1 MSGSDEAPRPVDL
14 DLAALEESAR
24 RKIGEMAYAYYAGG
38 AEDERQL
45 AENVTGWR
53 RWRLR
58 PHVLVDVSA
67 VSTATAVLGSPVALP
82 VIVAPTALHAHADPG
97 GEVATARAAGQ
108 ADACFVLSCL
118 ATRDLAEVAEGP
130 GVRWMQVYV
139 MKDRGRTVEMVQRAA
154 AAGYKALVLTVDAP
168 VSGLRRR
175 ELQAN
180 VALPPEFALPN
191 LADPE
196 DAWRL
201 GRGFMAA
208 VLGAFDPSITFEDI
222 AWLADT
228 SGLPVVVKGVV
239 RGDDALRCVDA
250 GARGISVSNHG
261 GRQLNDGVATA
272 DALTEVVD
280 AVADRAEVYVDGG
293 IRRGADVVKAISIGA
308 TAVMVGRPVL
318 WALATGGT
326 DGVVALLGWFGEE
339 VRRTMALCGAT
350 TIAALDR
357 SLTVR
362 AT

>member
-1 MSGSDEAPRPVDL
+1 VSGDEEPRPVDL
-14 DLAALEESAR
+14 DLGALEEAAR
-24 RKIGEMAYAYYAGG
+24 QKIGEMAYAYYAGG
-38 AEDERQL
+38 AEDEYQL
-45 AENVTGWR
+45 RENESAWR

-58 PHVLVDVSA
+58 PRVLVDVST
-67 VSTATAVLGSPVALP
+67 VSSATTLLGSPVGLP
-82 VIVAPTALHAHADPG
+82 VIVAPTALHAHADPD
-97 GEVATARAAGQ
+97 GEVATARAAAR

-118 ATRDLAEVAEGP
+118 ATRDLGEVAAGP
-130 GVRWMQVYV
+130 GVHWMQVYV
-139 MKDRGRTVEMVQRAA
+139 MKDRGRTIEMVQRAA
-154 AAGYKALVLTVDAP
+154 AAGYRALVLTVDAP

-180 VALPPEFALPN
+180 VALPPQFALPN

-208 VLGAFDPSITFEDI
+208 VLGAFDPSITFADVT
-222 AWLADT
+222 WLAEI

-239 RGDDALRCVDA
+239 RGDDALRCVEA
-250 GARGISVSNHG
+250 GAAAIDVSNHG
-261 GRQLNDGVATA
+261 GRQLNDGVATV
-272 DALTEVVD
+272 DALAEVVD
-280 AVADRAEVYVDGG
+280 AVGGRAEVYVDGG

-326 DGVVALLGWFGEE
+326 DGVASLLDWFGGE
-339 VRRTMALCGAT
+339 VRRTMALCGAAT
-350 TIAALDR
+350 VGAIDR